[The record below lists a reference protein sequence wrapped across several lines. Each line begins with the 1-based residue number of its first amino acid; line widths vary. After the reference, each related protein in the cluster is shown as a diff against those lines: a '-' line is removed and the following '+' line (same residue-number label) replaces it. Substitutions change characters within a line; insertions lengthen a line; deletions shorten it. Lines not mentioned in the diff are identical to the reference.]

1 MTTSYKQ
8 SPLNYI
14 GGKGKLLPQILPLFP
29 KEISTFV
36 DLFCG
41 GCVIGLNT
49 KANKIVF
56 NDNLTYLI
64 EMYKQLKEVGYD
76 YTLEHINNRIKQY
89 DLSKTNTEGFNTFR
103 DLYNKERNHLDLF
116 VLTCFS
122 FNHQIRFN
130 EKHELNISHAKNR
143 SIFNK
148 SIDNNLKQFI
158 EIIQKDN
165 IHFTNED
172 FNELQIEKL
181 DETDFVFCD
190 PPYLIAFGTYNEKRG
205 FKTWTQKEEY
215 QLLSLL
221 DKLHNNGIKFA
232 LSNLMEYK
240 GLKNKI
246 LNEWIQLK
254 KHKVN
259 YLNYDYS
266 NSNYH
271 SKNTDKKTV
280 EVLITNY

>member
-1 MTTSYKQ
+1 MTKSYNK

-29 KEISTFV
+29 KGINTFV

-41 GCVIGLNT
+41 GCAVGLNT
-49 KANKIVF
+49 DANKIIF

-64 EMYKQLKEVGYD
+64 DMYKQFKEVGYNIVS
-76 YTLEHINNRIKQY
+76 EHISKRINEFN
-89 DLSKTNTEGFNTFR
+89 LSKTNTEGYNSLR
-103 DLYNKERNHLDLF
+103 DLYNKDRNHLDLF
-116 VLTCFS
+116 VIACFS

-165 IHFTNED
+165 TFFTNED
-172 FNELQIEKL
+172 FNEFQIEKL
-181 DETDFVFCD
+181 GKTDFVYCD

-205 FKTWTQKEEY
+205 FKTWTQKEEC
-215 QLLSLL
+215 QLLMLL
-221 DKLHNNGIKFA
+221 DKLHNNNIKFA
-232 LSNLMEYK
+232 LSNLIEYK

-246 LNEWIQLK
+246 LYEWIKLNDFNI
-254 KHKVN
+254 N
-259 YLNYDYS
+259 YLDVDYS
-266 NSNYH
+266 KSNYQ
-271 SKNTDKKTV
+271 SKNTDKRTV
-280 EVLITNY
+280 EVLIANY